1 MSSAIKRKEHEF
13 LAGDSASPRAL
24 DKQHRS
30 KRAKTGSETPS
41 KTSKRY
47 KQRRSAS
54 LLSGITRRHASV
66 ATPVAESSDDYESS
80 DVSGED
86 EEVGSVRADV
96 SITQESTFS
105 RVRRM
110 IATDRACIL
119 TYIQRGA
126 QSVLP
131 LTGAAG
137 LSKIEEKSDDE
148 SEYGDYTQH
157 QRSGSQFI
165 GDEAEGNTNDDDD
178 DKWSQVSRELP
189 VYHRIRA
196 ALDDQH

>member
-137 LSKIEEKSDDE
+137 LSK
-148 SEYGDYTQH
+148 SENQ
-157 QRSGSQFI
+157 QSGRI
-165 GDEAEGNTNDDDD
+165 PGLA
-178 DKWSQVSRELP
+178 SR
-189 VYHRIRA
+189 I
-196 ALDDQH
+196 DS